1 MQLSNNKKFMKKI
14 FFYLLLFVVSTGTK
28 NVRAQYYCDSS
39 AIDISLEDCLATGEN
54 QTTYGMIQCIDTAYA
69 AWDAELNKNY
79 KLLMSVLGEE
89 EKEKLKIAQ
98 KAWITMRD
106 ADIAFI
112 GLYSENLEGSMYRVS
127 ANFHSMEIVQLRA
140 LQLKSYYEEISEI
153 RK

>member
-1 MQLSNNKKFMKKI
+1 MKKYI
-14 FFYLLLFVVSTGTK
+14 PVLFIALQLIITNSKAQFYSDTTK
-28 NVRAQYYCDSS
+28 
-39 AIDISLEDCLATGEN
+39 IDITLEDCLATGEN

-89 EKEKLKIAQ
+89 EKEKLKSAQ

-127 ANFHSMEIVQLRA
+127 ANYHTMEIVRLRA
-140 LQLKSYYEEISEI
+140 LQLRSFYTEIMEV
-153 RK
+153 RQ

>member
-1 MQLSNNKKFMKKI
+1 MPSSNKTIVMKKYYFI
-14 FFYLLLFVVSTGTK
+14 SLFVSLFFINISSK
-28 NVRAQYYCDSS
+28 AQFYSDTTT
-39 AIDISLEDCLATGEN
+39 IDITLNDCLATGEN

-89 EKEKLKIAQ
+89 EKEKLKTAQ

-106 ADIAFI
+106 ADISFI

-127 ANFHSMEIVQLRA
+127 ANYHTMEIVRLRA
-140 LQLKSYYEEISEI
+140 LQLRSFYTEII
-153 RK
+153 GVRQ